1 MAEAALQRRALSIQ
15 GMTCVSCVEHVDTAL
30 CSVAGVE
37 AVDVS
42 IGRAVV
48 YYDPARTAPG
58 AMEQAVQT
66 AGYRVTPEGAAAP
79 THSLR
84 VPVLVGL
91 AAALGLAGF
100 YVVVIGLLSGDM
112 THGIN
117 QVRDDLPLVAPLV
130 AGFGIQAGLFIHT
143 RRVMAAR
150 MSRAAP
156 AAVSAS
162 GVGVST
168 ATMVA
173 CCAHHASDVLPLLGI
188 AGLATFALDY
198 KTPLMLI
205 GIAANIAG
213 IGIMAWRLRR
223 AAAACLKN

>member
-15 GMTCVSCVEHVDTAL
+15 GMTCVSCIAHVDEAL
-30 CSVAGVE
+30 RSVEGVD
-37 AVDVS
+37 AADVS

-48 YYDPARTAPG
+48 HYDPDRTAPE
-58 AMEQAVQT
+58 ALEQAVQA
-66 AGYRVTPEGAAAP
+66 AGYEVTPEGAAAP

-100 YVVVIGLLSGDM
+100 YVLVIGLLSGDM
-112 THGIN
+112 EHGVN

-156 AAVSAS
+156 AVAS
-162 GVGVST
+162 GAGVGVST

-188 AGLATFALDY
+188 AGLATFALEY

-223 AAAACLKN
+223 ASCH